1 MSKNEPIYFH
11 VVFTVYRGKKVLIGE
26 IEAYFFE
33 LVEEIARR
41 RHYNIVAMETMP
53 NHVHLLL
60 TKPPWEDL
68 SRVVKNLKGATA
80 RRIFQRFPDLQ
91 LDMRSN
97 HFWTRGYQYV
107 KHDTSSLPTVIAYIR
122 DQKRKAGLVD

>member
-1 MSKNEPIYFH
+1 MSKNESIYFH
-11 VVFTVYRGKKVLIGE
+11 VVFTVYRVKKALIGE
-26 IEAYFFE
+26 IEAFFLE
-33 LVEEIARR
+33 LVEEIARKR
-41 RHYNIVAMETMP
+41 GYNIVVVETMP

-68 SRVVKNLKGATA
+68 SRMVKNLKGATA
-80 RRIFQRFPDLQ
+80 RRIFQRFPGLK

-107 KHDTSSLPTVIAYIR
+107 KHDASSLSTVIAYIR

>member
-1 MSKNEPIYFH
+1 MSPSIFMLCLRFIE
-11 VVFTVYRGKKVLIGE
+11 GKALVGE
-26 IEAYFFE
+26 IEAYFCE
-33 LVEEIARR
+33 LVEEMAKKRG
-41 RHYNIVAMETMP
+41 YNIVAIETMP

-68 SRVVKNLKGATA
+68 PRMVKNLKGATA
-80 RRIFQRFPDLQ
+80 RRIFQRFPGLK
-91 LDMRSN
+91 LDMGSN

-107 KHDTSSLPTVIAYIR
+107 KYHASSLSTVVAYIR